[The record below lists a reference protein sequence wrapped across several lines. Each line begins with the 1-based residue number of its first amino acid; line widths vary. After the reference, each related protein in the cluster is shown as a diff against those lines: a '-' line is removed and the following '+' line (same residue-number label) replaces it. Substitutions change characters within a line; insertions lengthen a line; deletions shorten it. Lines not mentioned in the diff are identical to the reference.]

1 MIYCISGVL
10 TEPMGKEIGYG
21 DFTCYLT
28 SNESLADAANQTK
41 EACKA
46 FKTEFEWVYG
56 TFHFNETWT
65 KLRFGVWV
73 TFVNI

>member
-1 MIYCISGVL
+1 MNFTYTVYCISGVL

-46 FKTEFEWVYG
+46 FKTEFE
-56 TFHFNETWT
+56 
-65 KLRFGVWV
+65 
-73 TFVNI
+73 